1 MRKIASALGLTLCA
15 VALVGQLAAQ
25 TWQVTGPINRLF
37 HSAILDPN
45 TSRMIVFGGEPA
57 DPGNTQSLQNLN
69 DVWRL
74 TGAGGTNL
82 SWTRMNPTGT
92 APAPRLWHSAVYDS
106 ASNRMIVFGG
116 GLGHTSPCQNDVWIL
131 TNANGNG
138 GAAAW
143 VQLTPAGSAP
153 APRAQHGAGYDPNT
167 NTMIVFGGQDCFA
180 TAYGDVWVLSNAN
193 GSGGTP
199 SWNQLNPA
207 GGGPGPRAVTGG
219 VAYDPASNGLMV
231 FGGNNFGPLFND
243 TWVLSN
249 ANGHGGTPTWKHLSP
264 SGALPAA
271 RSANSTV
278 YDPTSNRLTVFGGFD
293 KNNNR
298 LGDTWVLTNAN
309 GSGGTPAWT
318 RIASSATYYA
328 EARGFHTGVY
338 NPSTNKMIIFGG
350 AISGTLGTNDVWV
363 LSHANGK

>member
-1 MRKIASALGLTLCA
+1 
-15 VALVGQLAAQ
+15 
-25 TWQVTGPINRLF
+25 
-37 HSAILDPN
+37 
-45 TSRMIVFGGEPA
+45 
-57 DPGNTQSLQNLN
+57 
-69 DVWRL
+69 
-74 TGAGGTNL
+74 
-82 SWTRMNPTGT
+82 MNPTGT

-219 VAYDPASNGLMV
+219 VAYDPASNRLMV
-231 FGGNNFGPLFND
+231 FGGNDFGPPFND

-249 ANGHGGTPTWKHLSP
+249 ANGHGGTPTWTHLSP
-264 SGALPAA
+264 AGGLPAA

-278 YDPTSNRLTVFGGFD
+278 YDPNSNRLTVFGGLD
-293 KNNNR
+293 KNNNP

-318 RIASSATYYA
+318 RIASSSTHYA

-338 NPSTNKMIIFGG
+338 NPSANKVIVFGG
-350 AISGTLGTNDVWV
+350 VISGTLGTNDVWV